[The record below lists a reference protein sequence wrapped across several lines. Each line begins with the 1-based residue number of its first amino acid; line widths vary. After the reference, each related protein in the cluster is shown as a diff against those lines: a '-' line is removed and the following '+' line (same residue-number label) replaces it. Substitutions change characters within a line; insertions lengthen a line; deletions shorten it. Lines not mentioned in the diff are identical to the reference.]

1 MRSGVS
7 RSLTRKS
14 DLVGFKSGV
23 RVVFEMSFILVPSLT
38 YDGAMAHTGLGR
50 LELAQGISQVERL
63 AHVGAYQREWQGRVR
78 T

>member
-1 MRSGVS
+1 
-7 RSLTRKS
+7 
-14 DLVGFKSGV
+14 
-23 RVVFEMSFILVPSLT
+23 MSFILVPSLT
-38 YDGAMAHTGLGR
+38 YDGAMAHTGPGR